1 MIAGVNKDELV
12 GIDKQTSKKL
22 GLVPGLFI
30 CWRVTTFIHLINP
43 FNMTRIDLTSEKYFD
58 IKDKIYGVCGRSQLR
73 RYIVLDIERDFNNII
88 KINDDLMSDVNNKLK
103 NPNQKG
109 YL

>member
-1 MIAGVNKDELV
+1 VK
-12 GIDKQTSKKL
+12 
-22 GLVPGLFI
+22 
-30 CWRVTTFIHLINP
+30 
-43 FNMTRIDLTSEKYFD
+43 KYFD
-58 IKDKIYGVCGRSQLR
+58 LKDKIFPVCGRSQLR